1 MNTITNNIVQQK
13 ANFEKICEF
22 KHKMQLFSPA
32 EDNNGKL
39 YVTSLSGEILTFTDS
54 GQIEPFLTVG
64 GQPNSNLVYH

>member
-22 KHKMQLFSPA
+22 KTKMHLYSPV
-32 EDNNGKL
+32 EDSNGKL
-39 YVTSLSGEILTFTDS
+39 CVTSQSGEILTFTDS

-64 GQPNSNLVYH
+64 GQPTSITY